1 MKNDYKLW
9 LASQGLAVTSISSRL
24 SDLKKVET
32 HYGPLD
38 DVFRSGGFE
47 ALISELTY
55 SKVDERGSRPN
66 PSRLPLSEGINI
78 YNNLASYKAAVA
90 LYARF
95 LTETENDDFALPE
108 QTLNG
113 DSHDLGKPP
122 QKQRLA
128 LESDMQRALRRN
140 LAALEAGLV
149 AIDDGAERAVPSG
162 FIDILA
168 RDAQGRSVIIEL
180 KAGKTDSRVIG
191 QILGYMGD
199 ITEEDPEKYVRGI
212 IVADN
217 FDQRTHSAARAVS
230 NIDLAR
236 YSISFNFEMVG

>member
-1 MKNDYKLW
+1 MRNDYKAW
-9 LASQGLAVTSISSRL
+9 LASQGLAESSISSRM

-38 DVFRSGGFE
+38 DLLRSGGFE
-47 ALISELTY
+47 PLISELTY
-55 SKVDERGSRPN
+55 SKADERSNRPN
-66 PSRLPLSEGINI
+66 PSQLPLSDGINI
-78 YNNLASYKAAVA
+78 YNNLASYKGAVA

-108 QTLNG
+108 QNLSVNDT
-113 DSHDLGKPP
+113 DLGKPP
-122 QKQRLA
+122 EKHRLA
-128 LESDMQRALRRN
+128 LERDMQRALRRN
-140 LAALEAGLV
+140 LSALEVGLV

-168 RDAQGRSVIIEL
+168 RDGQGRSVIIEL

-199 ITEEDPEKYVRGI
+199 ITEEDPENDVRGI
-212 IVADN
+212 IVADD
-217 FDQRTHSAARAVS
+217 FDQRTLSAARAVS

-236 YSISFNFEMVG
+236 YSISFNFDMVR